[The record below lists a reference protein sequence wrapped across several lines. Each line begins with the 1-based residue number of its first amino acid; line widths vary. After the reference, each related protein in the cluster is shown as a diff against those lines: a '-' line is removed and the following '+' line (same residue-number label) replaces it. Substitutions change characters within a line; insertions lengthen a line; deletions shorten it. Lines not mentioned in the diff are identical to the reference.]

1 MTDDDKVENRY
12 RTALSGATPGARTQA
27 SAAGSAF
34 ATTLSALAND
44 AWVSTT
50 ADAFSS
56 TCTSKQSSAGDA
68 AQDCVDEMTS
78 RHSREPAKVD
88 KTDYRARWH

>member
-1 MTDDDKVENRY
+1 VTDDDKVTNEY
-12 RTALSGATPGARTQA
+12 RSALGTATPGARTQA
-27 SAAGSAF
+27 ANARSAF
-34 ATTLSALAND
+34 STVLSAVNAK

-68 AQDCVDEMTS
+68 ADDCVEEMTS
-78 RHSREPAKVD
+78 RHSREPLKVD
-88 KTDYRARWH
+88 KTDYRATWY

>member
-1 MTDDDKVENRY
+1 VTDDDKVTNEY
-12 RTALSGATPGARTQA
+12 RSALGAATPGAQSQA
-27 SAAGSAF
+27 YDVRAAFS
-34 ATTLSALAND
+34 TVLSAVNAK

-68 AQDCVDEMTS
+68 ADDCVEEMTS
-78 RHSREPAKVD
+78 RHSREPLKVD
-88 KTDYRARWH
+88 KTDYRATWY